1 MFIVDEENGI
11 ALNGSAQPL
20 GIRCHCG
27 HRALIPQD
35 RLPPKIGA
43 GSVVKLRDQNWKCS
57 ICGGRRV
64 ELVMFWNTVQSLAF
78 SDGEP
83 YRTVWSLRL
92 HGKDTTEE
100 PWCRYADEP
109 NPCTD
114 DDPEIPAQHAR
125 PVSRWKA
132 EDEAGAIPRR
142 ADVDAVAFASIRGRS
157 YLGGALGRAIGKLKS
172 RNIIALV
179 ESGQVV
185 ISACN
190 GFARPGRWQ
199 AVACRGASHRDRL
212 ISIKDR
218 RWPVTE
224 SRPHG
229 GRAIGP

>member
-1 MFIVDEENGI
+1 MFIVDDENGI
-11 ALNGSAQPL
+11 ALHGSGQPL

-100 PWCRYADEP
+100 PWCRYVDEP
-109 NPCTD
+109 NPFREH
-114 DDPEIPAQHAR
+114 DPEVPELDGRSR
-125 PVSRWKA
+125 PVSRWKSGVRVSRSGQA
-132 EDEAGAIPRR
+132 EPGYADQGVDRGNATEGAVRLSVSDR
-142 ADVDAVAFASIRGRS
+142 E
-157 YLGGALGRAIGKLKS
+157 GRAQG
-172 RNIIALV
+172 
-179 ESGQVV
+179 
-185 ISACN
+185 
-190 GFARPGRWQ
+190 
-199 AVACRGASHRDRL
+199 
-212 ISIKDR
+212 
-218 RWPVTE
+218 
-224 SRPHG
+224 
-229 GRAIGP
+229 